1 MKRLWYENRFNP
13 KKKGFIYDFG
23 NYAEYFT
30 ENMKR
35 RKVVT
40 KLSTAERAMEDKGYE
55 FIGEETEEDFK
66 RRRDGFL
73 YEKFENGERKIAAIQ
88 QPEYKGSFEGWY
100 QSKDKSGKIV
110 SVGPYE
116 TKEQVERVIRE
127 QGFTPVRRDKGTS
140 IGGEKRDVWEFVKEN
155 RDGAVHFL
163 RLTKGRYTDGTPIY
177 VSEFYDQ
184 GGNRLRLKFD
194 SFEEAE
200 GTLQRLG
207 YRIKNWNSY
216 PFEVEFMDK
225 YEWVPPLT
233 AEVRKQARGKL
244 GTIRRY
250 PEGEVEAYFVDEDK
264 FIPRGEYRETDL
276 DRRKRDVDFLIKE
289 VYGSRNVIEFNRP
302 VYLKENRSVKRLN
315 NNGYVYD
322 VTDSVLE
329 RLKREYS
336 YETDF

>member
-1 MKRLWYENRFNP
+1 MEIIDYRRGENKGGILVNGKDQYIAVTEATS
-13 KKKGFIYDFG
+13 KKFKSLRGAQKFLESYGYRPVKG
-23 NYAEYFT
+23 NQT
-30 ENMKR
+30 
-35 RKVVT
+35 
-40 KLSTAERAMEDKGYE
+40 
-55 FIGEETEEDFK
+55 
-66 RRRDGFL
+66 
-73 YEKFENGERKIAAIQ
+73 
-88 QPEYKGSFEGWY
+88 
-100 QSKDKSGKIV
+100 
-110 SVGPYE
+110 
-116 TKEQVERVIRE
+116 
-127 QGFTPVRRDKGTS
+127 TS
-140 IGGEKRDVWEFVKEN
+140 IGGERDVWEFVKEN

-163 RLTKGRYTDGTPIY
+163 RLIKIRYTDGSPIY
-177 VSEFYDQ
+177 KSEFYDQ
-184 GGNRLRLKFD
+184 GGHRLTLRFD

-200 GTLQRLG
+200 ETLQRLG
-207 YRIKNWNSY
+207 YRLKNWNSY
-216 PFEVEFMDK
+216 PIDVEFMDK
-225 YEWVPPLT
+225 REWVPPLT
-233 AEVRKQARGKL
+233 DEVRIQAGRLLASRKKYSIE

-250 PEGEVEAYFVDEDK
+250 PEGEVETYFVDEDK

>member
-88 QPEYKGSFEGWY
+88 QPEYKGPFEGWY

-127 QGFTPVRRDKGTS
+127 QGFMPVRRDKGTS
-140 IGGEKRDVWEFVKEN
+140 IGG
-155 RDGAVHFL
+155 
-163 RLTKGRYTDGTPIY
+163 TRYRSKD
-177 VSEFYDQ
+177 
-184 GGNRLRLKFD
+184 R
-194 SFEEAE
+194 
-200 GTLQRLG
+200 
-207 YRIKNWNSY
+207 NSR
-216 PFEVEFMDK
+216 
-225 YEWVPPLT
+225 
-233 AEVRKQARGKL
+233 AEVYPGGLDEYGRDLFRVELREDNGHVEELYMTRTKL
-244 GTIRRY
+244 NRWLDQFGFERIEGTIRRY

>member
-1 MKRLWYENRFNP
+1 MEIIDYKRGNDEGGILINGKDQYIAVTVSTS
-13 KKKGFIYDFG
+13 KKFKSLRGAQKFLESY
-23 NYAEYFT
+23 
-30 ENMKR
+30 
-35 RKVVT
+35 
-40 KLSTAERAMEDKGYE
+40 GYKE
-55 FIGEETEEDFK
+55 V
-66 RRRDGFL
+66 R
-73 YEKFENGERKIAAIQ
+73 
-88 QPEYKGSFEGWY
+88 
-100 QSKDKSGKIV
+100 GKH
-110 SVGPYE
+110 
-116 TKEQVERVIRE
+116 
-127 QGFTPVRRDKGTS
+127 S
-140 IGGEKRDVWEFVKEN
+140 IGGERGGVWEFVKEN

-163 RLTKGRYTDGTPIY
+163 RLEEGRYTDGTPTY
-177 VSEFYDQ
+177 VSEFRDQ
-184 GGNRLRLKFD
+184 GGHRLSLRFD
-194 SFEEAE
+194 SFGEAE
-200 GTLQRLG
+200 ETLQRLG
-207 YRIKNWNSY
+207 YRLKNWSSY
-216 PFEVEFMDK
+216 PFDVEFMDK

-244 GTIRRY
+244 GNIRRY
-250 PEGEVEAYFVDEDK
+250 PEGEVETYFVDEDK